1 MNGVAPATAMKRVT
15 LLLVV
20 LAATA
25 VAPSAD
31 AQSLSTPEGLRRVAD
46 EAEADLMRH
55 VVKPRYPRSVERE
68 RGGFHAN
75 YERDWSPRPD
85 EALFIVY
92 QARMTWLP
100 AQVALSRPALRDE
113 HRGYVRHGFAFLEKT
128 FWDGEHGGFHDWL
141 RPDGSPDPERGAV
154 KTAYGQAFAVYALAT
169 AYRAT
174 GDPAILDLAKRGFR
188 FLEDHYRDDPRPGYL
203 GAVDPKGR
211 RLPHDADDVRPPLVA
226 VGLPAAYK
234 AMNPHIHLLEAYAE
248 LLRAWPDPLLRRRTK
263 ELLEFVRDR
272 LFVEPGA
279 LHVLLTPDGIP
290 VPGLDSFGHDI
301 ETAYLLLEAE
311 EALGEGADPKT
322 ARAARMLVD
331 HTLAWGFDGSTGQLF
346 ESGSA
351 LGPVHD
357 RSIQW
362 WAQYEAL
369 NALSLLHA
377 REGAR
382 TPKYGDA
389 FAKAWA
395 WTRSRLLD
403 TEHDGVYQGV
413 DGQGRVLTTKS
424 QNWFAGY
431 HTGRSLLLIADRF
444 RALADSPAP
453 KR

>member
-1 MNGVAPATAMKRVT
+1 MNRALGALAIAAVTAMPPTATAQ
-15 LLLVV
+15 
-20 LAATA
+20 A
-25 VAPSAD
+25 VAS
-31 AQSLSTPEGLRRVAD
+31 SEWLRRVAD
-46 EAEADLMRH
+46 EADGDLLRH

-75 YERDWSPRPD
+75 YDRAWTARTD

-100 AQVALSRPALRDE
+100 AQIALSRPALRE
-113 HRGYVRHGFAFLEKT
+113 EQLGYVRHGVAFLEKV
-128 FWDGEHGGFHDWL
+128 FWDNEHGGFHDWL
-141 RPDGSPDPERGAV
+141 RNDGSPDPERSAV
-154 KTAYGQAFAVYALAT
+154 KSAYGQAFAVYALAT

-174 GDPAILDLAKRGFR
+174 GDAATLDLAKRGFR
-188 FLEDHYRDDPRPGYL
+188 FIEDKYRDDPRPGYL
-203 GAVDPKGR
+203 GAVDRQGR
-211 RLPHDADDVRPPLVA
+211 RLPHDPDDVSPPLVA
-226 VGLPAAYK
+226 IGLPAAWK

-248 LLRAWPDPLLRRRTK
+248 LLRAWPDPLLRRRTQ
-263 ELLEFVRDR
+263 ELLCFVRDR

-279 LHVLLTPDGIP
+279 LHILLTPEGAP

-311 EALGEGADPKT
+311 EALGVSHDPKT

-331 HTLAWGFDGSTGQLF
+331 HTLAWGFDTKTGQLF

-369 NALSLLHA
+369 NALSLMHA
-377 REGAR
+377 RDGAR
-382 TPKYGDA
+382 TPKYAEA
-389 FAKAWA
+389 FARAWS
-395 WTRSRLLD
+395 WTRERLLD
-403 TEHDGVYQGV
+403 PEHGGVYQGV
-413 DGQGRVLTTKS
+413 DEHGKVNPTKS

-431 HTGRSLLLIADRF
+431 HTGRALLLIADRF
-444 RALADSPAP
+444 RALAEAPAA
-453 KR
+453 KK